1 MTAQITDR
9 VVYQGE
15 SYQIIGVKGGLLPA
29 PQSFGIVPQMMS
41 TACYRG
47 YFVEY
52 ACEGSRLFL
61 SEMTVRAAEYKPI
74 NGVEVQIGGT
84 FNSGQYF
91 DIDLPLKFTGGL
103 LIAKDFISARYVH
116 MGFQKPTSF
125 QTVIELL
132 IEDGKIVEVLDHS
145 RKVAQMRDE
154 MEKMPAP
161 GFDDPRM
168 QSRHLQEW
176 IQWTFSLDYNL

>member
-1 MTAQITDR
+1 MTAQITDK

-15 SYQIIGVKGGLLPA
+15 SYQIIGVKGGDLPK
-29 PQSFGIVPQMMS
+29 PEDFEMRPQMMS

-47 YFVEY
+47 FFTQYI
-52 ACEGSRLFL
+52 CEGSRIFL
-61 SEMTVRAAEYKPI
+61 AELTVRTSEYKPV
-74 NGVEVQIGGT
+74 NGVVAQIGGT
-84 FNSGQYF
+84 FSAGQYF
-91 DIDLPLKFTGGL
+91 DVDMPLTFSGGL

-125 QTVIELL
+125 QTVLELL
-132 IEDGKIVEVLDHS
+132 IENGRIVDVLDHS

-176 IQWTFSLDYNL
+176 IQWTFSLDYNF